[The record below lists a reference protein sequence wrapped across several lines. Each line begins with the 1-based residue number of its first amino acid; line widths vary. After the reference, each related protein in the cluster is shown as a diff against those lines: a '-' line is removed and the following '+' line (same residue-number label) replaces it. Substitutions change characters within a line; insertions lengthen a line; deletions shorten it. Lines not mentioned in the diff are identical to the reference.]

1 MASGKVTEEVETPC
15 AVGGGLLWWVGGS
28 CGWATPSASSLEAPS
43 GPCCSS
49 QLGATLSPSSLHSL
63 EEHSGKGLLFLP
75 SAAPLAVLTPLFLT
89 EH

>member
-1 MASGKVTEEVETPC
+1 MQWAGAC
-15 AVGGGLLWWVGGS
+15 CGGWGGS

-49 QLGATLSPSSLHSL
+49 QLGATLSLQSSLRSL

-75 SAAPLAVLTPLFLT
+75 SAAPQAVLTPLFLT